1 MFQVE
6 PILWLQS
13 HGSPPLTALLSLVTL
28 LGYTPAY
35 VALLLVLAFAVRLRP
50 GLAVLGG
57 VLLAG
62 LLADGLKDAVAFPRP
77 DEVDA
82 RVAPTFATKP
92 LELDAR
98 GGATSFWS
106 RPQPEAIAAVRRRDA
121 GNYGFPSGHVA
132 AATSFLLCAAYFFRS
147 RQALAAAGA
156 WVPLMALSRM
166 YLGRHFL
173 ADVLGGLATG
183 LAATGLAILLF
194 RWLGADHSRHSARGK
209 GWPALAPLALVSLT
223 LIVLTPWQPLLQPE
237 YVGLLAGLAVSHAY
251 LAAAGVPPDGGTSR
265 QRAWRVAAGALVLLA
280 GLAAT
285 GALVALAGPSAAR
298 TLALAATT
306 LVSAATFAGTTALS
320 RRLGLYAEEPCRT
333 TTPGR

>member
-1 MFQVE
+1 VFQTE

-28 LGYTPAY
+28 LGYMPAY
-35 VALLLVLAFAVRLRP
+35 VAALLGLAFAVRLRP

-106 RPQPEAIAAVRRRDA
+106 RPRPEAIAAVRRRGA

-173 ADVLGGLATG
+173 ADVLGGLAIG

-194 RWLGADHSRHSARGK
+194 RPLDEERPPGRKARLAFA
-209 GWPALAPLALVSLT
+209 PATLVSLT
-223 LIVLTPWQPLLQPE
+223 LCALAPWQPLLRPE
-237 YVGLLAGLAVSHAY
+237 YVGVLAGLVASCAFLLATG
-251 LAAAGVPPDGGTSR
+251 LAAEGGTRR
-265 QRAWRVAAGALVLLA
+265 QRALRVAIAGLVLVS

-285 GALVALAGPSAAR
+285 RALTRLPGPPSARAAAVAATLLVA
-298 TLALAATT
+298 
-306 LVSAATFAGTTALS
+306 AATFAGTTALS
-320 RRLGLYAEEPCRT
+320 RRLGLYPEEPCRT